1 MTMTRRVF
9 MKAGAAAVVGLG
21 AVPRFLIRAAF
32 AASENGNTNKKV
44 LVAIFQRGAAD
55 GLNMVVP
62 YGEQRY
68 YAFRPTL
75 AIQPPRRGSTESA
88 IDLDGFFG
96 LHPSLAP
103 FKPLYDGGRLAVVHA
118 VGSPDNTRS
127 HFDAQDF
134 MESATPGLKG
144 TPDGWLNRYLKATTQ
159 PQASPFRAVAIGQ
172 RLPRSLMGEAPAIA
186 MGNITEFDVRG
197 GPVSDTARVAFEAMY
212 NGGMQD
218 VLYAAGRET
227 LTAMKMLKA

>member
-1 MTMTRRVF
+1 MTMTRRMF

-75 AIQPPRRGSTESA
+75 AIQPPRR
-88 IDLDGFFG
+88 DRVC
-96 LHPSLAP
+96 H
-103 FKPLYDGGRLAVVHA
+103 
-118 VGSPDNTRS
+118 RS
-127 HFDAQDF
+127 
-134 MESATPGLKG
+134 
-144 TPDGWLNRYLKATTQ
+144 
-159 PQASPFRAVAIGQ
+159 
-172 RLPRSLMGEAPAIA
+172 
-186 MGNITEFDVRG
+186 
-197 GPVSDTARVAFEAMY
+197 
-212 NGGMQD
+212 
-218 VLYAAGRET
+218 
-227 LTAMKMLKA
+227 